1 MQILVVEFQMAA
13 SEEVF
18 YVSAA
23 TIWEIAVK
31 SRLGKV
37 NPETKYLDQ
46 EVAANRFPQLAI
58 SARHALQPGTYLCI
72 TMIRLIHGDRTG
84 QLEDLR
90 IGTHDETFAR
100 HKLGVLWT

>member
-1 MQILVVEFQMAA
+1 MQILVVEFQMTA

-37 NPETKYLDQ
+37 NPGTKHLDQ
-46 EVAANRFPQLAI
+46 RASLDKFVSQMGHFPE
-58 SARHALQPGTYLCI
+58 
-72 TMIRLIHGDRTG
+72 MG
-84 QLEDLR
+84 QL
-90 IGTHDETFAR
+90 
-100 HKLGVLWT
+100 LGKHAHLN